1 MSINF
6 EVRLYNSYGDF
17 LTSITDIVDAG
28 GAGLDYVLRCDG
40 QIGALS
46 LTVPRG
52 ELDQYFIWTNVDYK
66 IGVWRSINGA
76 PYILDNNAMFFIR
89 AFDYTDSYTKITA
102 YHALELLTRRLN
114 AYRGFTGNNWGPQQ
128 TSWNGTAVEEE
139 ANIQKGFCGDIMK
152 GIVRQNFSF
161 QYVSSVPAAS
171 QEAPMNGIFGIF
183 NYKRRWNYMLNS
195 KGSKGPANWSQD
207 LKLPN
212 LDLQDFITIEPN
224 KQDGIYGVSTDCNGD
239 VVYNLLKSLQSQ
251 SVEGSEENG
260 FAPIW
265 LSFDMIAINERK
277 FMFKTFPNLYG
288 KNRGD
293 GSFIFSSYRG
303 NLADA
308 KMSIDRS
315 EETTVMYS
323 IDKDED
329 IKAAIN
335 RRRLSD
341 SPFNLREALSSPQI
355 KESIYK
361 RDKNMKVIIGNPRTY
376 TVPML
381 LSNDAALQLAKR
393 VPRVKIE
400 GKAVP
405 TPTSIRG
412 INWDLGDIVTLDY
425 RGYRDNYRINAVS
438 VSISNGVVTEDV
450 QWEAVNIAGY
460 GTDMTEDI
468 IKL

>member
-1 MSINF
+1 MTVNF

-28 GAGLDYVLRCDG
+28 GSGLEYVIRADG

-52 ELDQYFIWTNVDYK
+52 ELDQYFQWTNVDYK

-76 PYILDNNAMFFIR
+76 PYVLDNNAMFFVR
-89 AFDYTDSYTKITA
+89 AFEYTDSYTKVTA

-128 TSWNGTAVEEE
+128 SSWNGPDVEDETK
-139 ANIQKGFCGDIMK
+139 IKKGFCGDIMK

-161 QYVSSVPAAS
+161 AYISAAAAY
-171 QEAPMNGIFGIF
+171 QTEPHNGIFGIF
-183 NYKRRWNYMLNS
+183 NNKRRWNYMTS
-195 KGSKGPANWSQD
+195 AKGSKGKANWTED

-212 LDLQDFITIEPN
+212 LDLQNFIIVEPN

-239 VVYNLLKSLQSQ
+239 VVYELLKSLQSQ

-265 LSFDMIAINERK
+265 LSFDLIAINERQ

-303 NLADA
+303 NLANA
-308 KMSIDRS
+308 KMTIDRS

-329 IKAAIN
+329 IKAAVN

-341 SPFNLREALSSPQI
+341 SPFNLREALSNPQI
-355 KESIYK
+355 KEERYK
-361 RDKNMKVIIGNPRTY
+361 RDSKMKVIKGNPRTY

-381 LSNDAALQLAKR
+381 LANDAALQLAKR

-412 INWDLGDIVTLDY
+412 IDWDLGDIVTLDY
-425 RGYRDNYRINAVS
+425 RAYRDNYRINAVS
-438 VSISNGVVTEDV
+438 INISNGVVTEDV
-450 QWEAVNIAGY
+450 QWEAVNIAGF
-460 GTDMTEDI
+460 GTDMTEEI
-468 IKL
+468 TKL